1 MKKENKDFR
10 KPEIKVEQNNVFAKT
25 IQAAQQQKAQE
36 QQNRKD
42 KTVKVG
48 GRTYIIKRWKNTDAL
63 RRLPT
68 IANLLFVPTAA
79 PFAEA
84 MDFSGEEQEFIPE
97 LLSAADMMTAL
108 FSRCQD
114 IHFADFIVDLLDEV
128 YLQGKDTPVDID
140 EDFDTVLETIPVV
153 VEVLQANFMMQLCQ
167 DLLQMTPHILQTQQ
181 INLAMSNTS
190 TQTSTGQ

>member
-1 MKKENKDFR
+1 MTKQNKDFR
-10 KPEIKVEQNNVFAKT
+10 KPEIKIDQDNVFART

-48 GRTYIIKRWKNTDAL
+48 GKTYIIKRWKNTDAL

-128 YLQGKDTPVDID
+128 YLQGKDTPVNID

-190 TQTSTGQ
+190 TQTSTEQ

>member
-1 MKKENKDFR
+1 MTKQNKDFR
-10 KPEIKVEQNNVFAKT
+10 KPEIKIEQDNVFART

-190 TQTSTGQ
+190 TQTSTEQ

>member
-1 MKKENKDFR
+1 MTKQNKDFR
-10 KPEIKVEQNNVFAKT
+10 KPEIKIEQDNVFART

-42 KTVKVG
+42 KVVKVG

-128 YLQGKDTPVDID
+128 YVQGKDTPVDID

-190 TQTSTGQ
+190 TQTSTEQ

>member
-1 MKKENKDFR
+1 MTKQNKDFR
-10 KPEIKVEQNNVFAKT
+10 KPEIKIEQDNVFART

-48 GRTYIIKRWKNTDAL
+48 DRTYIIKRWKNTDAL

-128 YLQGKDTPVDID
+128 YLQGKDEPVNID

-190 TQTSTGQ
+190 TQTSTER